1 MKAPILSL
9 VVVLFSS
16 PLFAQDDARLARQVH
31 KDIEQTYKTVVTRTR
46 LACFVEMK
54 GLEFSEHK
62 ETIADSI
69 RRLDGWIYV
78 ELISRKDRAVAEADS
93 RNFAAA
99 RALTEEI
106 AELEPAAAEQAD
118 LCVHRIRQLHAAR

>member
-1 MKAPILSL
+1 
-9 VVVLFSS
+9 
-16 PLFAQDDARLARQVH
+16 
-31 KDIEQTYKTVVTRTR
+31 
-46 LACFVEMK
+46 MK

-78 ELISRKDRAVAEADS
+78 ELISRKDRAVAEADR
-93 RNFAAA
+93 RNFEAA